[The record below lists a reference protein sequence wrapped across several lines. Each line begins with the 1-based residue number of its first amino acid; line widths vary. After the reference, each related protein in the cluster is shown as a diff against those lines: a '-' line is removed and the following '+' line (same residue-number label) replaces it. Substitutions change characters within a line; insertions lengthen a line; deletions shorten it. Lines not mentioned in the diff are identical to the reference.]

1 MANTTIYCFRNDLR
15 LSDNPAFL
23 KACSDSDF
31 LLPLFCHPKEQL
43 FKSNIPRIGIHRQ
56 FFLRQALDE
65 LKTVLNTYNSDL
77 IEVYGD
83 FAEEIKKI
91 AETIHATKIIF
102 EKIEAPEELD
112 QENSVRNIGINVES
126 IWQSS
131 MISPSELPFKP
142 IDMPDIFTDFRKQIE
157 VKKIKIMPPTPKPS
171 SVPPLPIYKLHFDKR
186 FNPDYKFTPKKN
198 DQNQNSSFPY
208 LEKQYFGGE
217 MSALTHLE
225 NYLSLK
231 LPYTYKETRNQL
243 SGLHF
248 STKFSP
254 WLSIG
259 CISAKYIAFKI
270 KEFENKFG
278 ANESTYWIW
287 FELLWR
293 DYFRFLHFKYG
304 KNLYAKNG
312 LNKSLNSFKHKEEN
326 FNIWIN
332 GKTGNQLIDAGM
344 KELFFT
350 GYLSNRMRQI
360 VASYLIYD
368 LGCDWRKGAQWFE
381 SQLIDYDV
389 YSNHGNWLYIAGKG
403 TDPRGGRRFNTIK
416 QNFEYDPTDTYK
428 NFWKGKSIN
437 ILN

>member
-1 MANTTIYCFRNDLR
+1 MELLFR
-15 LSDNPAFL
+15 
-23 KACSDSDF
+23 ACSSKPVE
-31 LLPLFCHPKEQL
+31 LEESMIMELS
-43 FKSNIPRIGIHRQ
+43 FK
-56 FFLRQALDE
+56 
-65 LKTVLNTYNSDL
+65 
-77 IEVYGD
+77 GD
-83 FAEEIKKI
+83 FAST
-91 AETIHATKIIF
+91 ADDPFTKIDSN
-102 EKIEAPEELD
+102 L
-112 QENSVRNIGINVES
+112 S
-126 IWQSS
+126 
-131 MISPSELPFKP
+131 
-142 IDMPDIFTDFRKQIE
+142 DFRKQIE

-186 FNPDYKFTPKKN
+186 FNPDYKFTPEKN

-312 LNKSLNSFKHKEEN
+312 LNKSPISLEHKEEN
-326 FNIWIN
+326 FIIWIN

-368 LGCDWRKGAQWFE
+368 LGCDWRKGAQW
-381 SQLIDYDV
+381 L
-389 YSNHGNWLYIAGKG
+389 
-403 TDPRGGRRFNTIK
+403 
-416 QNFEYDPTDTYK
+416 
-428 NFWKGKSIN
+428 
-437 ILN
+437 